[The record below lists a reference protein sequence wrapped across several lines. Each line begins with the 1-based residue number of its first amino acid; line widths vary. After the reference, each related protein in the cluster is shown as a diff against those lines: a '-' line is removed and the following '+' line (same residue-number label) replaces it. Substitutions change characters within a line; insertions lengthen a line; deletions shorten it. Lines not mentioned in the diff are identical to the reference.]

1 MAKTESEVRSLFAEF
16 CNKVVKTGEL
26 ILANVVEVDSQE
38 RTCTIIDDDT
48 EYYGVRLQ
56 PITEG
61 QSGVV
66 LTPKAGAF
74 VLVSRIEGGD
84 LYVIAAS
91 EYDSLSAKIADTTL
105 ILDKDGIV
113 ANNGN
118 NSGMV
123 KIDKMIEWMEKV
135 YEDLSTLKIK
145 LAVHNVPPPT
155 PEPLNPL
162 GLTFDFKT
170 PKPIKSNFEDKRF
183 KH

>member
-38 RTCTIIDDDT
+38 RSCTIIDDDT

-113 ANNGN
+113 ANNGDN
-118 NSGMV
+118 NGMV
-123 KIDKMIEWMEKV
+123 KIDKMIEWMKQV
-135 YEDLSTLKIK
+135 YNDLKKIQSG
-145 LAVHNVPPPT
+145 LSSHLVAGNDA
-155 PEPLNPL
+155 PL
-162 GLTFDFKT
+162 GLEIELDT

>member
-74 VLVSRIEGGD
+74 VLVSRIEHRR
-84 LYVIAAS
+84 S
-91 EYDSLSAKIADTTL
+91 EERRVGKECRSRWSPY
-105 ILDKDGIV
+105 
-113 ANNGN
+113 
-118 NSGMV
+118 
-123 KIDKMIEWMEKV
+123 
-135 YEDLSTLKIK
+135 
-145 LAVHNVPPPT
+145 H
-155 PEPLNPL
+155 
-162 GLTFDFKT
+162 
-170 PKPIKSNFEDKRF
+170 
-183 KH
+183 

>member
-26 ILANVVEVDSQE
+26 ILANVVEIDSQE

-113 ANNGN
+113 ANNGDN
-118 NSGMV
+118 NGMV
-123 KIDKMIEWMEKV
+123 KIDKMIEWMKQVYNDLKKIQSELFSHKV
-135 YEDLSTLKIK
+135 AGNGAP
-145 LAVHNVPPPT
+145 LALT
-155 PEPLNPL
+155 IELN
-162 GLTFDFKT
+162 TKE
-170 PKPIKSNFEDKRF
+170 PIKSNFEDKRF

>member
-91 EYDSLSAKIADTTL
+91 EYDCLSANH
-105 ILDKDGIV
+105 
-113 ANNGN
+113 ANTRQRRHRSQQRRQRRNGEN
-118 NSGMV
+118 RQDDRVDETSV
-123 KIDKMIEWMEKV
+123 
-135 YEDLSTLKIK
+135 
-145 LAVHNVPPPT
+145 
-155 PEPLNPL
+155 
-162 GLTFDFKT
+162 
-170 PKPIKSNFEDKRF
+170 
-183 KH
+183 

>member
-91 EYDSLSAKIADTTL
+91 EYDSLSAKIDDTTL

-113 ANNGN
+113 ANNGDN
-118 NSGMV
+118 NGMV
-123 KIDKMIEWMEKV
+123 KIDKMIEWMKQVYNDLKKIQSELFSHKV
-135 YEDLSTLKIK
+135 AGNGAP
-145 LAVHNVPPPT
+145 LALT
-155 PEPLNPL
+155 IELN
-162 GLTFDFKT
+162 TKE
-170 PKPIKSNFEDKRF
+170 PIKSNFEDKRF

>member
-38 RTCTIIDDDT
+38 CTCTIIDDDT

-105 ILDKDGIV
+105 ILDKDGII
-113 ANNGN
+113 ANNGDN
-118 NSGMV
+118 NGMV
-123 KIDKMIEWMEKV
+123 KIDKMIEWMKQV
-135 YEDLSTLKIK
+135 YNDLKKIQSG
-145 LAVHNVPPPT
+145 LSSHPVAGNDA
-155 PEPLNPL
+155 PL
-162 GLTFDFKT
+162 GLKIELDT

>member
-38 RTCTIIDDDT
+38 RTCTIIDNDT

-113 ANNGN
+113 ANNGDN
-118 NSGMV
+118 DGMV
-123 KIDKMIEWMEKV
+123 KIDKMIEWMKQV
-135 YEDLSTLKIK
+135 YNDLNKIQSGLFKHTVAGNGAALGLKIE
-145 LAVHNVPPPT
+145 L
-155 PEPLNPL
+155 
-162 GLTFDFKT
+162 DT

>member
-61 QSGVV
+61 QSGVGR
-66 LTPKAGAF
+66 TPKAGAF

-113 ANNGN
+113 ANNGDN
-118 NSGMV
+118 NGMV
-123 KIDKMIEWMEKV
+123 KIDKMIEWMKQV
-135 YEDLSTLKIK
+135 YNDLNKIQSK
-145 LAVHNVPPPT
+145 LSSHTVAGNGA
-155 PEPLNPL
+155 PL
-162 GLTFDFKT
+162 GLKIELDT

>member
-91 EYDSLSAKIADTTL
+91 EYDCLSAKIADTTL

-113 ANNGN
+113 ANNGDN
-118 NSGMV
+118 DGMV
-123 KIDKMIEWMEKV
+123 KIDKMIEWMKQVYNDLKKIQSELFSHKV
-135 YEDLSTLKIK
+135 AGNGAP
-145 LAVHNVPPPT
+145 LALT
-155 PEPLNPL
+155 IELN
-162 GLTFDFKT
+162 TKE
-170 PKPIKSNFEDKRF
+170 PIKSNFEDKRF

>member
-38 RTCTIIDDDT
+38 RTCTIIDNDT

-105 ILDKDGIV
+105 ILDND
-113 ANNGN
+113 
-118 NSGMV
+118 GMV
-123 KIDKMIEWMEKV
+123 KIDKMIEWMKQV
-135 YEDLSTLKIK
+135 YNDLNKIQSGLFKHTVAGNGAALGLKIE
-145 LAVHNVPPPT
+145 L
-155 PEPLNPL
+155 
-162 GLTFDFKT
+162 DT

>member
-1 MAKTESEVRSLFAEF
+1 MRLR
-16 CNKVVKTGEL
+16 GR
-26 ILANVVEVDSQE
+26 
-38 RTCTIIDDDT
+38 RT
-48 EYYGVRLQ
+48 Q

-113 ANNGN
+113 ANNGD

-135 YEDLSTLKIK
+135 YNDLNKIQSGLFKHTVAGNGAALGLKIE
-145 LAVHNVPPPT
+145 L
-155 PEPLNPL
+155 
-162 GLTFDFKT
+162 DT

>member
-113 ANNGN
+113 ANNGDN
-118 NSGMV
+118 NGMV
-123 KIDKMIEWMEKV
+123 KIDKMIEWMKQV
-135 YEDLSTLKIK
+135 YNDLKKIQSGLLKHTV
-145 LAVHNVPPPT
+145 AGNGAA
-155 PEPLNPL
+155 L
-162 GLTFDFKT
+162 GLTIELNTKE
-170 PKPIKSNFEDKRF
+170 PIKSNFEDKRF

>member
-1 MAKTESEVRSLFAEF
+1 MAMTESEVRSLFADF
-16 CNKVVKTGEL
+16 CNKVVKTGEMM
-26 ILANVVEVDSQE
+26 LAEVVDVDIKE
-38 RTCTIIDDDT
+38 RTCTISDEGT
-48 EYYGVRLQ
+48 KYYGVRLQ

-74 VLVSRIEGGD
+74 VLASKIEGGD

-105 ILDKDGIV
+105 ILNEDGIV

-118 NSGMV
+118 NSGLV
-123 KIDKMIEWMEKV
+123 KIDKMIEWMEHV
-135 YEDLSTLKIK
+135 YNDLSK
-145 LAVHNVPPPT
+145 LSSMLSTHPVTGNGA
-155 PEPLNPL
+155 PL
-162 GLTFDFKT
+162 GLTIKLST
-170 PKPIKSNFEDKRF
+170 KEPVKSNFEDERF

>member
-91 EYDSLSAKIADTTL
+91 EYDCLSAKIANTTL

-113 ANNGN
+113 ANNGDN
-118 NSGMV
+118 DGMV
-123 KIDKMIEWMEKV
+123 KIDKMIEWMKQV
-135 YEDLSTLKIK
+135 YNDLKKIQSG
-145 LAVHNVPPPT
+145 LSSHPVAGNDA
-155 PEPLNPL
+155 PL
-162 GLTFDFKT
+162 GLKIELDT

>member
-91 EYDSLSAKIADTTL
+91 EYDCLSAKIANSTL

-118 NSGMV
+118 NNGMV
-123 KIDKMIEWMEKV
+123 KIDKMIEWMKQV
-135 YEDLSTLKIK
+135 YNDLNKIQSK
-145 LAVHNVPPPT
+145 LSSHTVAGNGA
-155 PEPLNPL
+155 PL
-162 GLTFDFKT
+162 GLKIELDT

>member
-1 MAKTESEVRSLFAEF
+1 ME
-16 CNKVVKTGEL
+16 
-26 ILANVVEVDSQE
+26 IDSQE

-113 ANNGN
+113 ANNGDN
-118 NSGMV
+118 NGMV
-123 KIDKMIEWMEKV
+123 KIDKMIEWMKQVYNDLKKIQSELFSHKV
-135 YEDLSTLKIK
+135 AGNGAP
-145 LAVHNVPPPT
+145 LALT
-155 PEPLNPL
+155 IELN
-162 GLTFDFKT
+162 TKE
-170 PKPIKSNFEDKRF
+170 PIKSNFEDKRF

>member
-84 LYVIAAS
+84 LYVTAAS

-105 ILDKDGIV
+105 ILDKAGIV
-113 ANNGN
+113 ANNGD

-123 KIDKMIEWMEKV
+123 KIDKMIEWMKQV
-135 YEDLSTLKIK
+135 YNDLKKIQSG
-145 LAVHNVPPPT
+145 LSSHPVAGNDA
-155 PEPLNPL
+155 PL
-162 GLTFDFKT
+162 GLKIELDT

>member
-66 LTPKAGAF
+66 LSPKAGAF

-113 ANNGN
+113 ANNGDN
-118 NSGMV
+118 NGMV
-123 KIDKMIEWMEKV
+123 KIDKMIEWMKQVYNDLKKIQSELFSHKV
-135 YEDLSTLKIK
+135 AGNGAP
-145 LAVHNVPPPT
+145 LALT
-155 PEPLNPL
+155 IELN
-162 GLTFDFKT
+162 TKE
-170 PKPIKSNFEDKRF
+170 PIKSNFEDKRF

>member
-1 MAKTESEVRSLFAEF
+1 M
-16 CNKVVKTGEL
+16 VKTGEL

-113 ANNGN
+113 ANNGDN
-118 NSGMV
+118 NGMV
-123 KIDKMIEWMEKV
+123 KIDKMIEWMKQV
-135 YEDLSTLKIK
+135 YNDLKKIQSG
-145 LAVHNVPPPT
+145 LSSHLVAGNDA
-155 PEPLNPL
+155 PL
-162 GLTFDFKT
+162 GLEIELDT

>member
-91 EYDSLSAKIADTTL
+91 EYDCLSAKIADTTL

-113 ANNGN
+113 ANNGDN
-118 NSGMV
+118 DGMV
-123 KIDKMIEWMEKV
+123 KIDKMIEWMKQV
-135 YEDLSTLKIK
+135 YNDLKKIQSG
-145 LAVHNVPPPT
+145 LSSHPVAGNDA
-155 PEPLNPL
+155 PL
-162 GLTFDFKT
+162 GLKIELDT